1 MMKTYLGRA
10 SALAFALAL
19 AACGTADEPTNAVA
33 AENAIDVAANNGS
46 SAIAAMP
53 MNEANAVDVDAGPI
67 AAAPA
72 PAPAPKAATV
82 PKAAAPTP
90 AKETA
95 TTTPKAAP
103 KATPTAEPKPPAP
116 TPVCLPE
123 HRAMGH
129 C

>member
-1 MMKTYLGRA
+1 MKTYLGRA

-19 AACGTADEPTNAVA
+19 TACGTADEPTNAVT
-33 AENAIDVAANNGS
+33 AENGINAVADNFS
-46 SAIAAMP
+46 SANAAMP

-67 AAAPA
+67 AAT
-72 PAPAPKAATV
+72 PAPAPKAAPAPT
-82 PKAAAPTP
+82 AAAPAP
-90 AKETA
+90 AKESA
-95 TTTPKAAP
+95 AITPKAAP

-116 TPVCLPE
+116 TPACLPE

>member
-53 MNEANAVDVDAGPI
+53 INEANAVDVDAAPI

-72 PAPAPKAATV
+72 PAPKVAPV